1 MKDNT
6 VILGSVDSPLAV
18 FSSSA
23 KTIRN
28 LEFTKSVDV
37 VGAELSIDVLTP
49 IVDYPYNVDSAEVVG
64 GLDFGYIKSSDGYI
78 MCTDRAYYDLR
89 LLPYGTL
96 VSYYRDDALIV
107 KAYVKNVVRTG
118 QTTYRINAVSAI
130 GLLETQKHY
139 GGMYTATTF
148 AAVLADIIGGAVPYT
163 VEPDV
168 ANIAVYGGY
177 LPYATKRAN
186 LHSLLFAYGVSVRRN
201 AAGDMH
207 FAYLVNNDPTAIP
220 DSRIYIGGDVD
231 YSALASEVQV
241 TEHSFMALGS
251 DETVVEYDNT
261 DGSETANHAFIA
273 FRNAPLHDLTASGTL
288 TIEESGVN
296 YAIISGT
303 GVLSG
308 KKYTHS
314 TRVLT
319 QEAED
324 SEGRET
330 NVVSTSDCTL
340 VTVLNSVNVAA
351 RLLAFYASKKTV
363 RSSIVLDGES
373 AGDFVTA
380 YDPYYE
386 TIGGFIATMQVTVS
400 AINKADATIVTDYV
414 PVGGNNFTQALLYTG
429 SGQLDFEDLLEQHP
443 EKENDLVQAVLI
455 GGGHGGYRGANGT
468 RGQRDSNTP
477 NGPPGDGGD
486 GGNGGEGGRVLAVS
500 FHVSELASAVL
511 QYQTGAGGLAGS
523 DGGDTLLGAWTSA
536 DGATAPYGVANIF
549 TGDIYALPGSQG
561 VRGGDGGNVNRY
573 GASVTYGGQTWSGG
587 KNGGLNYQDYGGAGG
602 GGAAY
607 GANGNNAGYFKGGNG
622 AAATPL
628 PDATGYGE
636 GGSGGNGGGG
646 GGVAGYDGSGDIW
659 TSDNGAGGAGSVG
672 SRGGPG
678 LLIILI

>member
-1 MKDNT
+1 MTQNK
-6 VILGSVDSPLAV
+6 IIIGSATALLHTFALND
-18 FSSSA
+18 
-23 KTIRN
+23 IRN
-28 LEFTKSVDV
+28 ITYTKSVDV

-78 MCTDRAYYDLR
+78 MCTSRAYYDLR

-118 QTTYRINAVSAI
+118 QTTYRINAISAI
-130 GLLETQKHY
+130 GLLDTQKHY

-148 AAVLADIIGGAVPYT
+148 AAVLADIIDGAVPYT

-201 AAGDMH
+201 ASGDMH
-207 FAYLVNNDPTAIP
+207 FAYLVNDDPTAIP
-220 DSRIYIGGDVD
+220 DSRIYINGDVD

-261 DGSETANHAFIA
+261 DGSETANHTFIA

-296 YAIISGT
+296 YAVISGT

-340 VTVLNSVNVAA
+340 ITVLNSINVAA

-386 TIGGFIATMQVTVS
+386 TISGFIATMQVTVS
-400 AINKADATIVTDYV
+400 AINKADATIVTDYI
-414 PVGGNNFTQALLYTG
+414 PTGGNNYTE
-429 SGQLDFEDLLEQHP
+429 S
-443 EKENDLVQAVLI
+443 DLVTTSGPWTAKKTGKHRIVICSGGQ
-455 GGGHGGYRGANGT
+455 GGHGGYGGAGGRTAGDSGGVGGGKGGASAPGGT
-468 RGQRDSNTP
+468 
-477 NGPPGDGGD
+477 
-486 GGNGGEGGRVLAVS
+486 GGRVLS
-500 FHVSELASAVL
+500 FTLDLTAGDTLTFAI
-511 QYQTGAGGLAGS
+511 GAGGAAGAAGA
-523 DGGDTLLGAWTSA
+523 DGRLGGDTAVTVNGNTYTTA
-536 DGATAPYGVANIF
+536 DGAIAPYGVVDIF
-549 TGDIYALPGSQG
+549 SGSTYAISGADG
-561 VRGGDGGNVNRY
+561 IAGADGGDYGKAGGDV
-573 GASVTYGGQTWSGG
+573 SYGGQTWAGG
-587 KNGGLNYQDYGGAGG
+587 ATRNGAGG

-607 GANGNNAGYFKGGNG
+607 GNSGGDGGEEKRDSDGEWDAYRGGNG
-622 AAATPL
+622 AAAEPIQETAGL
-628 PDATGYGE
+628 GC
-636 GGSGGNGGGG
+636 GGRAGNSGGGG
-646 GGVAGYDGSGDIW
+646 GAGVSRWSGYGGY
-659 TSDNGAGGAGSVG
+659 GGAGTAG
-672 SRGGPG
+672 NDGGAG
-678 LLIILI
+678 FALIYS